1 MQYFRE
7 NTLRNFSET
16 TGKER
21 VAFALAA
28 FGMLAP
34 LVPWQWF

>member
-1 MQYFRE
+1 MEIFKAYR
-7 NTLRNFSET
+7 ET

-28 FGMLAP
+28 FSMLAP
-34 LVPWQWF
+34 LVPWQYL